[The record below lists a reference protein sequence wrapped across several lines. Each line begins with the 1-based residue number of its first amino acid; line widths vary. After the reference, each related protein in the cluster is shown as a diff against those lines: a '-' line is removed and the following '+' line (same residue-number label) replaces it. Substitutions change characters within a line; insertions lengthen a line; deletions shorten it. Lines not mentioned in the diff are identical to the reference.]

1 MPVWQIE
8 PVEQRPQVTLEKWSV
23 REVPLHGTHAAWTP
37 HLVGW
42 SREDSQGQVS
52 SPVLRFDPS
61 TGRALTRS
69 GRIYQLS
76 GPPASD
82 SDSEYV
88 WARWKAV
95 AHLSAERDL
104 TQDVYDAVVR
114 ATGRVPEHPAHS
126 DDGSALEMLAAKL
139 EGRALALVWSGTEW
153 LSAPMIQER
162 SRGRGPSCERLR
174 QWEEQRRLFS
184 LHAAGER
191 RYASYCFG
199 PDVAPRPVIAEV
211 MRVLAPISACG
222 VAAFFESTSS
232 FLGGRRPRELTALDP
247 QAVIAAAL
255 NKRES
260 EDFCG

>member
-1 MPVWQIE
+1 MWQIE

-23 REVPLHGTHAAWTP
+23 REVPLHGAHAAWTL

-42 SREDSQGQVS
+42 SREDGQGQVS

-61 TGRALTRS
+61 TGRAVTRS

-114 ATGRVPEHPAHS
+114 ATGRGSEDPLQGN
-126 DDGSALEMLAAKL
+126 DGSALELLAAKL
-139 EGRALALVWSGTEW
+139 ERRALAHVWSGTEW
-153 LSAPMIQER
+153 LSAQMIQER
-162 SRGRGPSCERLR
+162 TLGRGPSAEQLME
-174 QWEEQRRLFS
+174 WEDKRRLFS

-191 RYASYCFG
+191 QYAHYCFG
-199 PDVAPRPVIAEV
+199 PDFAPRPVIAEV
-211 MRVLAPISACG
+211 MRVLAPTNACG

-232 FLGGRRPRELTALDP
+232 FLNGRRPRELTALDP
-247 QAVIAAAL
+247 QAVVAAAL
-255 NKRES
+255 DKRES
-260 EDFCG
+260 EDLCG